1 MPPRIYTVG
10 SSTRTL
16 SDFLATLAAF
26 GVHTVADV
34 RRFPL
39 SSRYPHFSRE
49 ALARSLGGAGAAY
62 AWLGDDLGGYRSG
75 GYGAHRETASFARGL
90 SRLEAL
96 AAARPTAILCAERLP
111 WRCHRR
117 FIASAFRRRGW
128 EVVHILEP
136 GRTWAPA
143 EGQEG

>member
-16 SDFLATLAAF
+16 PDFLATLTAF
-26 GVHTVADV
+26 GVRTVADV

-39 SSRYPHFSRE
+39 SSRYPHFARE
-49 ALARSLGGAGAAY
+49 ALEGSLCGAGAAY

-75 GYGAHRETASFARGL
+75 GYGAYRETVSFARGL
-90 SRLEAL
+90 FRLEAL
-96 AAARPTAILCAERLP
+96 AAASPTAILCAERLP

-117 FIASAFRRRGW
+117 YIATALRRRGW

-136 GRTWAPA
+136 SRSWAPA